1 MTRRTE
7 TRSSLA
13 LIVAVV
19 LTYATVGVV
28 LFVLG
33 YLIGRILL

>member
-1 MTRRTE
+1 MSGGAQTGSTGG
-7 TRSSLA
+7 

-19 LTYATVGVV
+19 LTYAAVGVV

-33 YLIGRILL
+33 YAIGRIFL